1 MNDIILYNLNKIIT
15 KNDKNSINLLIN
27 LLENK
32 KINIENIID
41 NYILSKNI
49 FDFYPDIIINKEEY
63 NLNYLKSFIINYYFT
78 ILYKKFNDDIIYN
91 IINFI
96 I

>member
-1 MNDIILYNLNKIIT
+1 MNDIILYNINKIIT
-15 KNDKNSINLLIN
+15 NNDKNSINLLLN

-32 KINIENIID
+32 KISIENIID
-41 NYILSKNI
+41 KYILSKNI

-78 ILYKKFNDDIIYN
+78 ILCIKFNDDIIYN